1 MANERPMRQ
10 EGPRSFSVLITGLD
24 DGAVHSDVSEKLQ
37 AMVTEISEQ
46 ARLKDGKV
54 RGVFDLKLSVTVD
67 AKGVAEVAAD
77 VTVKTPPRKRS
88 PTTVWVT
95 QGGNL
100 TTEIP
105 RQELLFGKPR
115 AVPDAPPDN
124 QQRPA
129 AKDA

>member
-105 RQELLFGKPR
+105 RQEPLFGKPR